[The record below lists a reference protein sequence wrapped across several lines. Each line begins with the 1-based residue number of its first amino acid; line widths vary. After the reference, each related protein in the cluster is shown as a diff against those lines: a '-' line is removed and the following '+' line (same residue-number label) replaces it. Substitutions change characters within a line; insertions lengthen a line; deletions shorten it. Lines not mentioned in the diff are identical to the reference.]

1 MAAPQ
6 LQGRRLVL
14 GVCGSIAAFKAVPL
28 LRLLTGEGAEVRVV
42 MTAAATKFIGPL
54 TFETLSRHPVATDLF
69 TRHEEMVHLT
79 WAEWADTLIIV
90 PCTANTLAKSALG
103 LADDLLSTMVL
114 AAPGSILF
122 CPAMDGG
129 MWDHP
134 AVQGHVATLRARGH
148 QVLEPELGPLAS
160 GRVGRGR
167 LQAEDAILT
176 AVVKARAAAV
186 QDLAGERI
194 LVSAGPTREAIDP
207 VRYLSNHSSG
217 KMGYAVADVARQRG
231 ASVRLVSGPT
241 ALTAP
246 VGVELYPV
254 TTADEMHR
262 TLSEQLP
269 WATLVVMAA
278 AVADYRP
285 ARVHP
290 RKLKK
295 ADGVLTEIALEP
307 TVDILNSLSRL
318 RTTQCMVGFAAETE
332 NLVAHAQAKL
342 QAKQLDLI
350 VANDVSTPGA
360 GFGTDTNCVTLIDRN
375 GLTTELPM
383 MSKCEVAHHILD
395 HARSL
400 MARTPKSSPLRN
412 SQR

>member
-1 MAAPQ
+1 
-6 LQGRRLVL
+6 
-14 GVCGSIAAFKAVPL
+14 
-28 LRLLTGEGAEVRVV
+28 

-54 TFETLSRHPVATDLF
+54 TFETLSHHPVATDLF
-69 TRHEEMVHLT
+69 TPHEEMVHLT
-79 WAEWADTLIIV
+79 WAEWADTLIIA
-90 PCTANTLAKSALG
+90 PCTANTLAKAALG

-114 AAPGSILF
+114 ATPGPIVF

-134 AVQGHVATLRARGH
+134 AVQSHAETLRRRGY
-148 QVLEPELGPLAS
+148 QVLEPDMGPLAS

-167 LQAEDAILT
+167 LQDEEAIL
-176 AVVKARAAAV
+176 AAIIKARATTP

-194 LVSAGPTREAIDP
+194 LISAGPTREAIDP

-217 KMGYAVADVARQRG
+217 KMGYAVADMARQRG
-231 ASVRLVSGPT
+231 AAVRLVSGPT

-246 VGVELYPV
+246 TGVELYPV
-254 TTADEMHR
+254 TTAEEMHR

-295 ADGVLTEIALEP
+295 ADGLLNAIPLEP
-307 TVDILNSLSRL
+307 TTDILNSLSRL

-332 NLVAHAQAKL
+332 NLIAHAQAKL

-350 VANDVSTPGA
+350 VANDVSAPGA

-375 GLTTELPM
+375 GLTTALPM
-383 MSKCEVAHHILD
+383 MSKREVAHHILD

-400 MARTPKSSPLRN
+400 MTQAPTNPSPRN
-412 SQR
+412 PQR